1 MSEDK
6 SGPAF
11 PVPDCNDCGTR
22 HQGGMHGIGLTK
34 REYFAAN
41 AMQGELAAQTEESGF
56 YREGNEE
63 PLVRVAVKRADAL
76 LAALAEKQEPKEDDL
91 LKAAKETMDMLNLM
105 CNYRNNIPDYDNL
118 ICTRLGAAIKAR
130 EAKP

>member
-11 PVPDCNDCGTR
+11 PIVGNESDFVNPNTGER
-22 HQGGMHGIGLTK
+22 VLFESYPGLTK
-34 REYFAAN
+34 REYFAAK

-76 LAALAEKQEPKEDDL
+76 LAALAEKPE
-91 LKAAKETMDMLNLM
+91 N
-105 CNYRNNIPDYDNL
+105 
-118 ICTRLGAAIKAR
+118 
-130 EAKP
+130 KP